1 MTTTKA
7 QSKSQEFEALCAA
20 WDERIHSADWARNE
34 TWRARDGLVMFLVDN
49 RELVARA
56 LRRDEAIESP
66 TYEVAVAIGQA
77 VESPC
82 EHPGWDDRG
91 FAALTAFREAVT

>member
-7 QSKSQEFEALCAA
+7 AEFEKLLRL
-20 WDERIHSADWARNE
+20 WDEAMNATNWARNE
-34 TWRARDGLVMFLVDN
+34 TWRARDEVVMFLVNN
-49 RELVARA
+49 RALIARA
-56 LRRDEAIESP
+56 LRRDEAIENP

-91 FAALTAFREAVT
+91 FAALAAFREAVT